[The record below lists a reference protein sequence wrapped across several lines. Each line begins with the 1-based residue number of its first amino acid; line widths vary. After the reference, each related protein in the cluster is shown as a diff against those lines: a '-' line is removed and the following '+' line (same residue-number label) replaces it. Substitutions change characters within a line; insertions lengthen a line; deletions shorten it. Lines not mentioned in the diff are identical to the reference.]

1 MPVLEPYWGKPAVRN
16 LRGEDGNVGIIRSP
30 LRAILLPDQFGP
42 LYPFSAS
49 GKMAGCG
56 FAGGRPPME
65 ITDIRIKKVES
76 DNKLKAYVTITFDN
90 CFVVHNLKIIMGQ
103 FGRFVA
109 MPSRKTRDG
118 EFKDIAHP
126 INSDFRR
133 KIQAR
138 ILEEFDKGGGEQHI
152 SGQDVDAPLA
162 DGASEDGDP
171 LESGEPEPV

>member
-1 MPVLEPYWGKPAVRN
+1 MC
-16 LRGEDGNVGIIRSP
+16 IRDS
-30 LRAILLPDQFGP
+30 
-42 LYPFSAS
+42 
-49 GKMAGCG
+49 
-56 FAGGRPPME
+56 
-65 ITDIRIKKVES
+65 
-76 DNKLKAYVTITFDN
+76 
-90 CFVVHNLKIIMGQ
+90 NLKIIMGQ

-152 SGQDVDAPLA
+152 SGQDVDAALT
-162 DGASEDGDP
+162 DGTSEDGDP
-171 LESGEPEPV
+171 LESEEPEPV

>member
-1 MPVLEPYWGKPAVRN
+1 M
-16 LRGEDGNVGIIRSP
+16 D
-30 LRAILLPDQFGP
+30 
-42 LYPFSAS
+42 
-49 GKMAGCG
+49 
-56 FAGGRPPME
+56 

-133 KIQAR
+133 KIQTR
-138 ILEEFDKGGGEQHI
+138 ILEEFDKGGGDLPV
-152 SGQDVDAPLA
+152 SGQDGDAGLD
-162 DGASEDGDP
+162 DGGPEDGDSM
-171 LESGEPEPV
+171 EGEAEPV